1 MKKTLK
7 VLALILLI
15 APALLISSCKKEE
28 APKKTLADYKKEWT
42 TGTWKQKDITLAV
55 STSVKVGGDKIP
67 LDAGMSMLDD
77 PTINMLLG
85 ALGGNPFLYTRD
97 NKYTFDGDGSY
108 VVEGLNDFPGGISP
122 IFAGKTGKW
131 ESEIFGTVLALF
143 PNPDERD
150 PHWINDIT
158 SSRLNLSIMI
168 TLPGLGDVPMNLIL
182 EK

>member
-7 VLALILLI
+7 ALVLLLLIL
-15 APALLISSCKKEE
+15 PALLLSSCKKEE
-28 APKKTLADYKKEWT
+28 APQKMLADYKKEWT

-55 STSVKVGGDKIP
+55 STSVKVGGNKIP
-67 LDAGMSMLDD
+67 LTAGMSMLDD

-85 ALGGNPFLYTRD
+85 ALGGNPFLYTRN
-97 NKYTFDGDGSY
+97 NKYSFNSDGTYAVDGI
-108 VVEGLNDFPGGISP
+108 NDFPGGISP
-122 IFAGKTGKW
+122 IFAGKSGKW
-131 ESEIFGTVLALF
+131 KSEVFGTVLALF
-143 PNPDERD
+143 PEPDERD

-158 SSRLNLSIMI
+158 SSKINLSIMI